1 MIHALRTH
9 AKRTLAAAFA
19 AAFALGSALTLSA
32 CSGKPAK
39 QTGSNSTPVPQ
50 TGVPTIS
57 ATATPAPAETATPF
71 IDPTDPPATPV
82 PVVGEYTKPC
92 QKVKVDFPATDST
105 RAFSVT
111 FDLPEGWTVR
121 SDEGVYTDSSYSDF
135 GFNFHVHENY
145 RNIGNGSMTASN
157 AVADYY
163 KFGMIR
169 RCNDFLTNIQNI
181 EFADAKKK
189 DNMIGQVKTIRAYTY
204 FNMNWQYGGVPII
217 DSYETAEEAQVPRNT
232 EEEVKKYIYDELDAA
247 IPMLDDAPAASGY
260 IAKGTALAIKMRSA
274 LYYADYQR
282 AKEAAKAIMDL
293 GQYEL
298 DPSFENIFMVSGQ
311 NSKEIIAAVQHD
323 ENLYSN
329 WMIATMYNNSDAGW
343 SSMVPSKNLID
354 AYEMSNGLTKEEAG
368 SGYDP
373 VHPFANRDPRMAM
386 TVLYPGMDWVN
397 YKGEETIIN
406 TLDKEVNGKTNP
418 DHPGTANNSSKTG
431 LTWAKYLA
439 PMSQYGDVWSSNA
452 QTIIFRYA
460 EVLLTYV
467 EAENELNGPSAEIY
481 DMLDQI
487 RTRVGMPKVDQSKYG
502 TKETLRELIRRE
514 RSIELAGEGLRRADI
529 LRWKDASG
537 KMVAETVLNAP
548 LESFTGTIN
557 YDEKD
562 PYKRAVISG
571 VELVEN
577 RSFAPHNRYLPIK
590 QDALDKNKLLKQN
603 DGY

>member
-1 MIHALRTH
+1 MKRVLVYMLAGMALVGTSCSDFLDTIPH
-9 AKRTLAAAFA
+9 D
-19 AAFALGSALTLSA
+19 ALSPSTTW
-32 CSGKPAK
+32 
-39 QTGSNSTPVPQ
+39 QTEKDAEKFLIGCYDGWADE
-50 TGVPTIS
+50 TGILYWDC
-57 ATATPAPAETATPF
+57 A
-71 IDPTDPPATPV
+71 
-82 PVVGEYTKPC
+82 
-92 QKVKVDFPATDST
+92 
-105 RAFSVT
+105 
-111 FDLPEGWTVR
+111 
-121 SDEGVYTDSSYSDF
+121 SDF

-431 LTWAKYLA
+431 LVASRKRFH
-439 PMSQYGDVWSSNA
+439 QSNA
-452 QTIIFRYA
+452 PRCA
-460 EVLLTYV
+460 VV
-467 EAENELNGPSAEIY
+467 EQLAYIQSMPFSA
-481 DMLDQI
+481 
-487 RTRVGMPKVDQSKYG
+487 TSGMSDWVSSSTVSLKASEGVCPWA
-502 TKETLRELIRRE
+502 
-514 RSIELAGEGLRRADI
+514 RSVSYWAAKIP
-529 LRWKDASG
+529 W
-537 KMVAETVLNAP
+537 MAP
-548 LESFTGTIN
+548 
-557 YDEKD
+557 
-562 PYKRAVISG
+562 IS
-571 VELVEN
+571 VP
-577 RSFAPHNRYLPIK
+577 RSPVRSE
-590 QDALDKNKLLKQN
+590 
-603 DGY
+603 